1 MAKFYPKIYQTQLKV
16 GVFSLVV
23 LAALIIGY
31 LWLTSSLN
39 LKAQQDL
46 RVSFSDV
53 MGLEIGDKIV
63 YRGMEIGRVR
73 DVVNQGHAILVVAK
87 INRELKLPVGSQFL
101 VTDSSLM
108 GGKTLSIVPGE
119 EDGYLNLEA
128 IQNGGSPAG
137 IMTIVSKA
145 SAAVDEVASLLADL
159 RKDNG
164 LLDRSTVLVDNAGQ
178 AVQNIDG
185 LAAGLKSEL
194 SRTIIQVDKLTN
206 QVNDT
211 IESNRESLDKLIQD
225 SPKAMSKLNGALDS
239 LQVLSGKLHLAM
251 DNISAGK
258 GSVGKVMTQD
268 DLYDKLLKSV
278 GSLDSL
284 ITDVRAHPKKYVKFS
299 LF

>member
-1 MAKFYPKIYQTQLKV
+1 MTKFYPKIYQTQLKV

-46 RVSFSDV
+46 RVRFPDV
-53 MGLEIGDKIV
+53 MGLEIGDKII

-87 INRELKLPVGSQFL
+87 INRELKLPVGSQFM

-108 GGKTLSIVPGE
+108 GGKTLSIVPGAG
-119 EDGYLNLEA
+119 DGFLNLEA
-128 IQNGGSPAG
+128 IQSGGSPAG

-145 SAAVDEVASLLADL
+145 SAAVDEVTSLLADL
-159 RKDNG
+159 RKENG
-164 LLDRSTVLVDNAGQ
+164 LLDRSTVLMDNAGQ
-178 AVQNIDG
+178 AVQNVD
-185 LAAGLKSEL
+185 AMAVGLKSEL
-194 SRTIIQVDKLTN
+194 SRTIVQVDKLTN

-211 IESNRESLDKLIQD
+211 IESNRENLDQVIQE
-225 SPKAMSKLNGALDS
+225 SPKAMSKLSGTLDS

-258 GSVGKVMTQD
+258 GSVGKALTQD
-268 DLYDKLLKSV
+268 ELYDKLLKSV
-278 GSLDSL
+278 SSLDSL